1 MLVRKINRKVI
12 TLLTQLSD
20 NRELDIQQNK
30 HIKVTGSFGGEKRT
44 FTLASSPNGCYEK
57 HMRSAVKRFIT
68 SLNIKTTH
76 SHPFI

>member
-30 HIKVTGSFGGEKRT
+30 HIKVTGLYGGEKRT
-44 FTLASSPNGCYEK
+44 FTL
-57 HMRSAVKRFIT
+57 V
-68 SLNIKTTH
+68 
-76 SHPFI
+76 